1 MYCVGSVAHKAL
13 VHARVCSGWGG
24 DIDSA
29 TIDGEPTTGC
39 EYLPIK
45 VPHHIWSRGTSYC
58 AEEGEWVPHKLVQLI
73 WRDIRNESCLC
84 MVSEWVNNDT
94 GMSHMMSY

>member
-13 VHARVCSGWGG
+13 VHARVGGGWGG

-29 TIDGEPTTGC
+29 TIDGKPTTGC
-39 EYLPIK
+39 EYLPIE

-58 AEEGEWVPHKLVQLI
+58 AEGEWVPHKLVQLI
-73 WRDIRNESCLC
+73 WRDIRDESWFCRAKKGE
-84 MVSEWVNNDT
+84 VHDSE
-94 GMSHMMSY
+94 